1 MSDFILEPRKVG
13 FFYFAFKYIFDF
25 LFSFSFILILSPLF
39 LILILTVKLSSK
51 GPAFFLDK
59 RVGKGGKIINVIKFR
74 SMYIDAETKPEK
86 YLNEEQMKIWK
97 TERKLEDDPRITKV
111 GKFLRK
117 TSLDELPQLFNI
129 IAGQMSLVGPR
140 PISKWEFDTYF
151 NEEEKKVLL
160 TARPGLTGYWQV
172 YGRNEVDYASGARSR
187 MTMEYFNKRSLWLD
201 LKIIFRTVAVVISR
215 KGAE

>member
-172 YGRNEVDYASGARSR
+172 Y
-187 MTMEYFNKRSLWLD
+187 
-201 LKIIFRTVAVVISR
+201 
-215 KGAE
+215 